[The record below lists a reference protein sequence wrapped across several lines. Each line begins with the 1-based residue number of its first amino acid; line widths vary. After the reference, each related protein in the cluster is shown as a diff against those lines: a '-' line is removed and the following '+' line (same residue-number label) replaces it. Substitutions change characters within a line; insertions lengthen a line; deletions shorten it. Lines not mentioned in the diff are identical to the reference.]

1 MCNSQDTELP
11 KCPSTGKWI
20 YKLWYRILFGKRKTK
35 LSTDKC
41 YNVDEPRKHG
51 TEKRPVTKD
60 HILYYPICVKWN
72 LNRQIYRNR

>member
-20 YKLWYRILFGKRKTK
+20 LFGKKKKMK

-41 YNVDEPRKHG
+41 YNVDEPKKHYG

>member
-1 MCNSQDTELP
+1 MSRAASCV
-11 KCPSTGKWI
+11 I
-20 YKLWYRILFGKRKTK
+20 AKTQNYPNVHQLGNGYYLAKKKMK

-41 YNVDEPRKHG
+41 YNVDEPKKHYG